1 MSHCGR
7 RPGLRRLGAD
17 DGLVL
22 VAVIWLLALLGGLV
36 TAMSIFATNSLSMI
50 AVSGDR
56 PRADAAIEAGLTQA
70 VARLTSTKEPVP
82 GRGRISV
89 GDASVSFSFLA
100 ESARIDVNVAS
111 AELLAGLFAR
121 LGAPSDAATGYAGVI
136 VALRGE
142 PAAPKD
148 ASGTAAHPPGDD
160 PHEESPAAIRALT
173 QAGRPEP
180 GKADPH
186 RPIGD
191 TLQLASVPG
200 LPPALMVRAAPYL
213 TSYSGIAEID
223 PRWAA
228 PLVIEALPGMTRE
241 RVRTLL
247 DLRSRPGADAATLD
261 DALGPAK
268 ALTTTKPVLS
278 TRITLRAVLADGFTT
293 AAEIVIIVYP
303 DDRTPYR
310 VLSWDDEADLRHAPL

>member
-1 MSHCGR
+1 MM
-7 RPGLRRLGAD
+7 LRRHAD

-36 TAMSIFATNSLSMI
+36 TAMAIFATNTLSMI

-70 VARLTSTKEPVP
+70 VARLLSAREPAP
-82 GRGRISV
+82 GSGTLAV
-89 GDASVSFSFLA
+89 GDATVSFSTLG

-121 LGAPSDAATGYAGVI
+121 LGATSDAAAGYAGRI
-136 VALRGE
+136 VALRGV
-142 PAAPKD
+142 PPVPKE
-148 ASGTAAHPPGDD
+148 AGGNAHPAGYD
-160 PHEESPAAIRALT
+160 PNEETPASIAAIT
-173 QAGRPEP
+173 QVGRPKP
-180 GKADPH
+180 GEADPH
-186 RPIGD
+186 RPFAD
-191 TLQLASVPG
+191 TLQLASLPG
-200 LPPALMVRAAPYL
+200 LPPALMARAAPYL
-213 TSYSGIAEID
+213 TTYSGVAEID

-228 PLVIEALPGMTRE
+228 PVVIEALPGMTRE

-247 DLRSRPGADAATLD
+247 ELRGRPGVDPASLD

-268 ALTTTKPVLS
+268 GLTTTKPVLS
-278 TRITLRAVLADGFTT
+278 TRIAVGAVLADGFTA
-293 AAEIVIIVYP
+293 AAEIVIICYP